1 MKLFMRNKMG
11 SRARRVSKKTYEFN
25 RQRTAELI
33 IELYNVIQNQPLHKR
48 IGFAFRVIF
57 KRLPK

>member
-1 MKLFMRNKMG
+1 MS
-11 SRARRVSKKTYEFN
+11 SRAGKLSKSTYQFN
-25 RQRTAELI
+25 RERTAKLI

-48 IGFAFRVIF
+48 IVFAFRVIF

>member
-1 MKLFMRNKMG
+1 MS
-11 SRARRVSKKTYEFN
+11 SRTRRVSKKIYE
-25 RQRTAELI
+25 RIAELI

>member
-1 MKLFMRNKMG
+1 MSSKT
-11 SRARRVSKKTYEFN
+11 RRVSKKTYEFN
-25 RQRTAELI
+25 RQRAAELI

-57 KRLPK
+57 KRLPE

>member
-1 MKLFMRNKMG
+1 MS
-11 SRARRVSKKTYEFN
+11 SRAGKVSKWTYQFN

-57 KRLPK
+57 KRLSK

>member
-1 MKLFMRNKMG
+1 MS
-11 SRARRVSKKTYEFN
+11 SRTRRVSKKTYEFN
-25 RQRTAELI
+25 RQRI
-33 IELYNVIQNQPLHKR
+33 VELYNVIQNQPLHKR

>member
-1 MKLFMRNKMG
+1 MS
-11 SRARRVSKKTYEFN
+11 SRAGNVSKKTYEFN
-25 RQRTAELI
+25 RKRTAQVI

>member
-1 MKLFMRNKMG
+1 MS
-11 SRARRVSKKTYEFN
+11 SRARRVSKKNYEFN
-25 RQRTAELI
+25 RQRTAALI

>member
-1 MKLFMRNKMG
+1 M
-11 SRARRVSKKTYEFN
+11 SSKAKRIEEKAYLFN
-25 RQRTAELI
+25 RNRTAKII

>member
-1 MKLFMRNKMG
+1 MS
-11 SRARRVSKKTYEFN
+11 SRAGRLAKKIYEFN
-25 RQRTAELI
+25 RQRTAK
-33 IELYNVIQNQPLHKR
+33 LYNVIQNQPLHKR

>member
-1 MKLFMRNKMG
+1 MSSKAKRTE
-11 SRARRVSKKTYEFN
+11 KKTYLFN
-25 RQRTAELI
+25 RTRTAKII

>member
-1 MKLFMRNKMG
+1 MS
-11 SRARRVSKKTYEFN
+11 SRAGNVSKKTYEFN
-25 RQRTAELI
+25 CKRTAQVI

>member
-1 MKLFMRNKMG
+1 MS
-11 SRARRVSKKTYEFN
+11 SRTRRVSKKTYEFN

-33 IELYNVIQNQPLHKR
+33 VELYNVIQNQTLHKR

>member
-1 MKLFMRNKMG
+1 MS
-11 SRARRVSKKTYEFN
+11 SRAKKLHDKIYNSDHMRVASV
-25 RQRTAELI
+25 I
-33 IELYNVIQNQPLHKR
+33 VDLYRILEKQPLYKR

>member
-1 MKLFMRNKMG
+1 MS
-11 SRARRVSKKTYEFN
+11 SRAGKISKSTYQFN
-25 RQRTAELI
+25 RERTAKLI

-57 KRLPK
+57 KSLPK

>member
-1 MKLFMRNKMG
+1 MS
-11 SRARRVSKKTYEFN
+11 SRARRLSKKIYEFN
-25 RQRTAELI
+25 RQRT

>member
-1 MKLFMRNKMG
+1 MS
-11 SRARRVSKKTYEFN
+11 SRARKVSKRTYQFN
-25 RQRTAELI
+25 RQRTAKVI

>member
-1 MKLFMRNKMG
+1 M
-11 SRARRVSKKTYEFN
+11 SSKTKRIEEKSYLFN
-25 RQRTAELI
+25 RTRTAKII

>member
-1 MKLFMRNKMG
+1 MG

-33 IELYNVIQNQPLHKR
+33 VELYNVIQNQTLHKR